1 MNEVRVIPIDP
12 TNFTLEDYS
21 SSDENLISQQQV
33 STTFSQQ
40 TDYIEYF
47 VYNPNNGGLVY
58 PLTGASANFTG
69 YSLLDNTLYINPEED
84 LRSRG
89 FYNGSY
95 NTLYNFL
102 SNRLSSNFSRRY
114 FISEISS
121 DRTEIRLI
129 SNDISTPELIASTND
144 FIQER
149 ASDNFFPDFYL
160 NFGQN
165 QLVISNNIQLDV
177 DSILIKLY
185 EALPPQFSLNST
197 LWVVEQ
203 IADSVAYL
211 VEIPNTPIIVDNS
224 IKLRGPNLNIK
235 VKGEVNNS
243 TQNVDYLELTTTTS
257 TSSLQQINS
266 YYEDPSVKINV
277 DYSEFNNFIN
287 FSSVEARLNN
297 FFYKLQQIENWT
309 TLASEGS
316 GIAITTTS
324 ASSAVYQSKIN
335 EVITTFDNYEYYL
348 YYTSASTAWP
358 KTNTTQPYTQ
368 YSTISTEGQT
378 WITSSLLSAELYDLD
393 NSNWIFYALPEY
405 LREDSANQP
414 YLNFCNMVG
423 QFYDENIWVYV
434 KDITNK
440 WDNDNRI
447 DFGISP
453 DLIAQQLRDLG
464 FTIYENNFS
473 SFNLFTSTLGITPS
487 GSAFPYPYMTGSLPT
502 PTGFEY
508 VNNFVTGS
516 NEILPQDDVNKR
528 LYKRIYN
535 NLSYLYKKKGTV
547 DGIRALA
554 TIYGIPDTLLQINE
568 FGSKDKDNTNDYD
581 FWFNQF
587 NYKYDTEDA
596 GTITT
601 DWTLNSEWFV
611 QSDTPKTV
619 EFRFKAPSLQSAID
633 TPQQALWVKETTAIV
648 LNYTGSGYTSGSYGG
663 SIPDPYNEYAHLI
676 FTADNFATTASVYL
690 PFFDSGW
697 WSTAVTYDTV
707 QETFTLSAANNI
719 YSGVDGSQLGFNAS
733 SSISST
739 GNDWDNGGAGSIFPS
754 TIDTYSRFSGS
765 YQEIR
770 YYTVPLNSQSFFD
783 YTMNPQSIE
792 GNGINSAPDQLAFR
806 ASLGGELYIE
816 SSSIH
821 PKVTG
826 SWVPIPSF
834 GSDSNFTITD
844 GSFTENNEYV
854 YMDQPAVGI
863 KNRVSDKI
871 RNVSLNLPAGNQ
883 QLSNIVSIQQ
893 DNNTAN
899 GAYTDTVNLVEVSL
913 SPTNQI
919 NDDIINSL
927 GYFNI
932 GEYIGDPRLNLTS
945 SNTYPDLVALSND
958 YFLKYTGNYD
968 WNDFVRLIK
977 FFDNSLFKLIKDFVP
992 AKVASATGITIKQ
1005 HLLERNK
1012 YPEPQVSRSFHE
1024 LTGSIGQI
1032 PYLLDDQ
1039 RAYSAS
1045 TDYQSF
1051 PIVVPSG
1058 SDGGTLPNFVLDTNY
1073 TDFVYPGAINVTQS
1087 WIGSNVTPFGYSPY
1101 TQSDARE
1108 FIDGEFSGST
1118 LVVTTQ
1124 SLNPGC
1130 DPFKTP
1136 DTTQILYN
1144 VVSLAN
1150 NAGGTNLGT
1159 YPQRSFSFFLN
1170 PPATQFGTD
1179 GDIVLWWN
1187 AKFVGLG
1194 ETLSFAWSYSVEAI
1208 KIFKESAN
1216 GINSGN
1222 YLGELTNIIINTNT
1236 FTFLP
1241 TSDVLNTTTST
1252 IECTVL
1258 SISEYPDFYLYY
1270 VTPTGVINFES
1281 NAGQPDGIGINEQTN
1296 ILSVLTPYV
1305 PSTFFNSDCNA
1316 VINNALIP
1324 RQSEIFWELDY
1335 QSNAIQANNQQVIIS
1350 ASQQGTTLPK
1360 AFVQDYNWYSTP
1372 IKRRNFL
1379 GAKTEAPNFN
1389 LNATLGGFG
1398 QLPVVQSEGYYFAFF
1413 NWVGGTSPEWGN
1425 NLEDRSAVNI
1435 RYYIDENAN
1444 IIEPI
1449 NDSNGINLSIV
1460 QQNFEQD
1467 SNAILSFNDTQG
1479 TTAQFSNLEGLQPIF
1494 KSGQKIEPIIY
1505 TQTSSIGS
1513 NSTLANSGGG
1523 CAPSLDF
1530 VFGDLPPGT
1539 IAENY
1544 SMYSYNT
1551 GTVWQFGAV
1560 LFANNIQLGDE
1571 ASWTSNYLYSPITV
1585 DPIDNNVTLYF
1596 EVQID
1601 FSLDRYDFV
1610 SSCFFQKYI
1619 GGTWQNVGSNY
1630 QISLQGN
1637 TSGNFTCTYQDASA
1651 VAGDQ
1656 YRFRVAYF
1664 NNTNLDPSDNQPIA
1678 PFIDSTSYFR
1688 VHQQPLSTA
1697 IPCTLFWE
1705 NYPTPGTPSTQIKAT
1720 DNNLPTTV
1728 GLKYFYGQRQENI
1741 SGSGFNPIT
1750 TEFTVRVGDEIRF
1763 EGTETQTYYIREVD
1777 TTGGEIILT
1786 LDRICTA
1793 TNLAYFL
1800 LRRYVNDPSYILL
1813 SVDKPA
1819 GGTSTGIL
1827 TPEYFYSN
1835 TQNNIQST
1843 LATLKEK
1850 QLI

>member
-368 YSTISTEGQT
+368 YSTTSTEGQT

-447 DFGISP
+447 DSGISP

-568 FGSKDKDNTNDYD
+568 FGGKDKDNTNDYD

-587 NYKYDTEDA
+587 NYKFDTGVNGFVSSSWD
-596 GTITT
+596 
-601 DWTLNSEWFV
+601 LNPNWDNSPSNTV
-611 QSDTPKTV
+611 QL
-619 EFRFKAPSLQSAID
+619 RFKTPGLDSALAYRSQSLW
-633 TPQQALWVKETTAIV
+633 ALNTDVYLALE
-648 LNYTGSGYTSGSYGG
+648 YTGSGYVSASFSGST
-663 SIPDPYNEYAHLI
+663 PNPYNEYANLTI
-676 FTADNFATTASVYL
+676 YPDYVNTPAQSSSVYL
-690 PFFDSGW
+690 PFFNGGW
-697 WSTAVTYDTV
+697 WSVMATLDSDVVTLY
-707 QETFTLSAANNI
+707 AGNNI
-719 YSGVDGSQLGFNAS
+719 YNGSDGSSIGFFSSQSVSGVDDTEWLSGTVSYFAS
-733 SSISST
+733 ASIY
-739 GNDWDNGGAGSIFPS
+739 PK
-754 TIDTYSRFSGS
+754 FSGS
-765 YQEIR
+765 LQEIR
-770 YYTVPLNSQSFFD
+770 YFTPPISGSVFAD
-783 YTMNPQSIE
+783 YVMNPQSIE
-792 GNGINSAPDQLAFR
+792 GNSINISPDQLAFR
-806 ASLGGELYIE
+806 ASLGGELYTG
-816 SSSIH
+816 SASIH

-826 SWVPIPSF
+826 SWIPIPSF
-834 GSDSNFTITD
+834 TSDSNFYYT
-844 GSFTENNEYV
+844 GSFSANNEYV

-899 GAYTDTVNLVEVSL
+899 GAYTDTVNLVEVAL

-1032 PYLLDDQ
+1032 PYLLDYQ

-1087 WIGSNVTPFGYSPY
+1087 WTGSNITPFGFETY
-1101 TQSDARE
+1101 TQADARE

-1124 SLNPGC
+1124 SLNPNC
-1130 DPFKTP
+1130 DIFKTP
-1136 DTTQILYN
+1136 DTTEIQYN

-1150 NAGGTNLGT
+1150 NDGGTNLGT
-1159 YPQRSFSFFLN
+1159 YPQRPFNFFLN
-1170 PPATQFGTD
+1170 PPAPQYGTG
-1179 GDIVLWWN
+1179 GDVVLWWN
-1187 AKFVGLG
+1187 ARFVGQDN
-1194 ETLSFAWSYSVEAI
+1194 TFPTNYTWSYAVEAI
-1208 KIFKESAN
+1208 KIFKTSSN
-1216 GINSGN
+1216 GIDNSN
-1222 YLGELTNIIINTNT
+1222 YLGSLTNIIIDTNT
-1236 FTFLP
+1236 FTFNP
-1241 TSDVLNTTTST
+1241 TSDTVNTTTST
-1252 IECTVL
+1252 IECAVT
-1258 SISEYPDFYLYY
+1258 SITEKQDFYLYY
-1270 VTPTGVINFES
+1270 ITPVGKINLIS
-1281 NAGQPDGIGINEQTN
+1281 QDVAPDGIGINEQTN
-1296 ILSVLTPYV
+1296 KLSVLTPYV
-1305 PSTFFNSDCNA
+1305 PSTFFNSSCNA

-1379 GAKTEAPNFN
+1379 GAKSTANDFN
-1389 LNATLGGFG
+1389 LPATSDSGYG

-1425 NLEDRSAVNI
+1425 ELEDRSAVNV
-1435 RYYIDENAN
+1435 RYYIDENSN
-1444 IIEPI
+1444 VIEPI
-1449 NDSNGINLSIV
+1449 NDSNGVNLSIV

-1467 SNAILSFNDTQG
+1467 SNAILSFNDKN
-1479 TTAQFSNLEGLQPIF
+1479 AASSPFSNLVGLHPIF
-1494 KSGQKIEPIIY
+1494 KSGQRPIPIIY

-1513 NSTLANSGGG
+1513 NPALPNQGGG
-1523 CAPSLDF
+1523 YTGSINFVQGDVPQGGSAEDYRLFSYALSSPSNFNVGPIAFPNTISLGGDATWTATNTKYTVTTLPAVSSSLYFKVFLSFPLNDYDFTANVQFFKNGTAQGAPYSIGFSGQTSFTETINLQSIASLNDYYEFKLLNINGDPTLDYPSLD
-1530 VFGDLPPGT
+1530 
-1539 IAENY
+1539 
-1544 SMYSYNT
+1544 
-1551 GTVWQFGAV
+1551 
-1560 LFANNIQLGDE
+1560 
-1571 ASWTSNYLYSPITV
+1571 SN
-1585 DPIDNNVTLYF
+1585 
-1596 EVQID
+1596 
-1601 FSLDRYDFV
+1601 
-1610 SSCFFQKYI
+1610 
-1619 GGTWQNVGSNY
+1619 
-1630 QISLQGN
+1630 
-1637 TSGNFTCTYQDASA
+1637 
-1651 VAGDQ
+1651 
-1656 YRFRVAYF
+1656 
-1664 NNTNLDPSDNQPIA
+1664 
-1678 PFIDSTSYFR
+1678 SYFS
-1688 VHQQPLSTA
+1688 VSQQPLPN
-1697 IPCTLFWE
+1697 IGPCELFWE
-1705 NYPTPGTPSTQIKAT
+1705 LSGSAPTNKIKAT
-1720 DNNLPTTV
+1720 DPIGSQNS
-1728 GLKYFYGQRQENI
+1728 LKSFYQQRQTNI

-1750 TEFTVRVGDEIRF
+1750 STFTVQVGDEIRF
-1763 EGTETQTYYIREVD
+1763 EGTETQTYYINNVD
-1777 TTGGEIILT
+1777 TPGGEIILT
-1786 LDRICTA
+1786 LDRICNA
-1793 TNLAYFL
+1793 SNLDYFL

>member
-1 MNEVRVIPIDP
+1 MTAKVNRINPRKFNLENYSVEDISLIGE
-12 TNFTLEDYS
+12 TLQK
-21 SSDENLISQQQV
+21 SQFNPV
-33 STTFSQQ
+33 

-47 VYNPNNGGLVY
+47 IYSTNNILLYPLGSDQTNSSINYQIIDNNLSLDPEQDLLNNGFNK
-58 PLTGASANFTG
+58 GA
-69 YSLLDNTLYINPEED
+69 YNT
-84 LRSRG
+84 
-89 FYNGSY
+89 FYNI
-95 NTLYNFL
+95 L
-102 SNRLSSNFSRRY
+102 SNKCGSSLFNQF

-121 DRTEIRLI
+121 NRTEIRLSSNAI
-129 SNDISTPELIASTND
+129 SIDDIDIFTEQ
-144 FIQER
+144 FILER
-149 ASDNFFPDFYL
+149 SAENGYPDFYL
-160 NFGQN
+160 NFGEN
-165 QLVISNNIQLDV
+165 NLLIANNIQLDGGTV
-177 DSILIKLY
+177 LIKLY
-185 EALPPQFSLNST
+185 EPLPSSYDLKSQCWVVDSISNPLAYNIVFPSIPQVIDNST
-197 LWVVEQ
+197 
-203 IADSVAYL
+203 
-211 VEIPNTPIIVDNS
+211 
-224 IKLRGPNLNIK
+224 KLKGPNLNLNLK
-235 VKGEVNNS
+235 NQTSNA
-243 TQNVDYLELTTTTS
+243 TQPKSFEDLTS
-257 TSSLQQINS
+257 TDLTASLQQINS
-266 YYEDPSVKINV
+266 FYQDTSIAINV
-277 DYSEFNNFIN
+277 DYTNFSNFIH
-287 FSSVEARLNN
+287 FSSAEKRVSN
-297 FFYKLQQIENWT
+297 FFYKLEQIENWT
-309 TLASEGS
+309 SLASSGS
-316 GIAITTTS
+316 NIVPQ
-324 ASSAVYQSKIN
+324 ASSSTAFYESKIN
-335 EVITTFDNYEYYL
+335 ETINEFDTYEYYL
-348 YYTSASTAWP
+348 YFSSGSTPYP
-358 KTNTTQPYTQ
+358 KTNLTLPYTQ
-368 YSTISTEGQT
+368 APTTSSEAQD
-378 WITSSLLSAELYDLD
+378 WITGSLASGSIYDID
-393 NSNWIFYALPEY
+393 NVNWIYFSIPEY
-405 LREDSANQP
+405 LKEDSLNQP
-414 YLNFCNMVG
+414 YVDFCNMVG
-423 QFYDENIWVYV
+423 HFYDENIWIYV

-447 DFGISP
+447 DSGISP

-487 GSAFPYPYMTGSLPT
+487 GSAFPYAYMTGSLPT

-535 NLSYLYKKKGTV
+535 ALPYLYKKKGTA
-547 DGIRALA
+547 DGLRALA

-883 QLSNIVSIQQ
+883 QLSNIASIQQ

-1087 WIGSNVTPFGYSPY
+1087 WTGSNITPFGFEPY
-1101 TQSDARE
+1101 TQADARE

-1124 SLNPGC
+1124 SLNPNN
-1130 DPFKTP
+1130 PFH
-1136 DTTQILYN
+1136 
-1144 VVSLAN
+1144 
-1150 NAGGTNLGT
+1150 
-1159 YPQRSFSFFLN
+1159 
-1170 PPATQFGTD
+1170 
-1179 GDIVLWWN
+1179 
-1187 AKFVGLG
+1187 
-1194 ETLSFAWSYSVEAI
+1194 
-1208 KIFKESAN
+1208 SAN
-1216 GINSGN
+1216 TVSPN
-1222 YLGELTNIIINTNT
+1222 YD
-1236 FTFLP
+1236 
-1241 TSDVLNTTTST
+1241 SDG
-1252 IECTVL
+1252 
-1258 SISEYPDFYLYY
+1258 Y
-1270 VTPTGVINFES
+1270 TGVNPTAGNFLWS
-1281 NAGQPDGIGINEQTN
+1281 WTTLYAAGQPASPGTAIGYGVSTIWIHEEDLSSNN
-1296 ILSVLTPYV
+1296 ISSVLDNLSAGDQITFSIRTQGIEAGSPCGTATNKTVTQTIFNINRLTTSVYRIEFLNSSIDIVRQANTGFCDAGLTPLSLSNKAVYFNPYLNV
-1305 PSTFFNSDCNA
+1305 PNFDYSPFNA

-1324 RQSEIFWELDY
+1324 RQSEIFWDLDY
-1335 QSNAIQANNQQVIIS
+1335 QSNAIQAVNQQVIIS

-1360 AFVQDYNWYSTP
+1360 AFVQDYNWYCQG
-1372 IKRRNFL
+1372 IKNSHYL
-1379 GAKTEAPNFN
+1379 GASSTANDFN
-1389 LNATLGGFG
+1389 LPATEGGYG

-1425 NLEDRSAVNI
+1425 NLEDRSAANI

-1449 NDSNGINLSIV
+1449 NDINGINLSIV

-1479 TTAQFSNLEGLQPIF
+1479 ATTQFSNLEGLQPIF
-1494 KSGQKIEPIIY
+1494 KSGQRIDPIIY

-1513 NSTLANSGGG
+1513 NSALPNLGGGYTGSIDFVQGDQAGITIDDFTLKAYSGGIG
-1523 CAPSLDF
+1523 WSVAIQPNFPNVVNIGNGASFPSPYRTYTSSLDPQGPPIVTLNF
-1530 VFGDLPPGT
+1530 EAVVYRDGAQNKGVTFQWYKNGTTPVGIPSVWNVATEPTFNINLSGISNAVATDTFQLKINSIGPPPGSGIIDPGPLEIT
-1539 IAENY
+1539 TD
-1544 SMYSYNT
+1544 SY
-1551 GTVWQFGAV
+1551 
-1560 LFANNIQLGDE
+1560 IQVTQSPSTNLGPVKRFWE
-1571 ASWTSNYLYSPITV
+1571 LAYSP
-1585 DPIDNNVTLYF
+1585 P
-1596 EVQID
+1596 
-1601 FSLDRYDFV
+1601 
-1610 SSCFFQKYI
+1610 
-1619 GGTWQNVGSNY
+1619 
-1630 QISLQGN
+1630 
-1637 TSGNFTCTYQDASA
+1637 
-1651 VAGDQ
+1651 
-1656 YRFRVAYF
+1656 
-1664 NNTNLDPSDNQPIA
+1664 TNK
-1678 PFIDSTSYFR
+1678 
-1688 VHQQPLSTA
+1688 
-1697 IPCTLFWE
+1697 
-1705 NYPTPGTPSTQIKAT
+1705 IKARASSGGV
-1720 DNNLPTTV
+1720 V
-1728 GLKYFYGQRQENI
+1728 GLRDIYGQRQTDI
-1741 SGSGFNPIT
+1741 TSSGFNPIT
-1750 TEFTVRVGDEIRF
+1750 NNFIVQVGDEIRF
-1763 EGTETQTYYIREVD
+1763 QGTETQTYYINNVS
-1777 TTGGEIILT
+1777 TAGGEVILT
-1786 LDRICTA
+1786 LDRNITL
-1793 TNLAYFL
+1793 TTTDQLAYFL

-1813 SVDKPA
+1813 SVDKPS
-1819 GGTSTGIL
+1819 GGTSTGVL
-1827 TPEYFYSN
+1827 TPEYFYGETANKVDS
-1835 TQNNIQST
+1835 I
-1843 LATLKEK
+1843 LKTLKAE
-1850 QLI
+1850 QLLG

>member
-568 FGSKDKDNTNDYD
+568 FGGKDKDNTNDYD

-601 DWTLNSEWFV
+601 DWTLNSEWV
-611 QSDTPKTV
+611 AESDTPKTV
-619 EFRFKAPSLQSAID
+619 EFRFKAPSLQSAIN

-648 LNYTGSGYTSGSYGG
+648 LDYTGSGYTSGSYSG

-883 QLSNIVSIQQ
+883 QLSNIASIQQ

-932 GEYIGDPRLNLTS
+932 GEYIGDPRLNLTG

-1087 WIGSNVTPFGYSPY
+1087 WTGSNITPFGFEPY
-1101 TQSDARE
+1101 TQADARE

-1124 SLNPGC
+1124 SLNPNN
-1130 DPFKTP
+1130 PFH
-1136 DTTQILYN
+1136 
-1144 VVSLAN
+1144 
-1150 NAGGTNLGT
+1150 
-1159 YPQRSFSFFLN
+1159 
-1170 PPATQFGTD
+1170 
-1179 GDIVLWWN
+1179 
-1187 AKFVGLG
+1187 
-1194 ETLSFAWSYSVEAI
+1194 
-1208 KIFKESAN
+1208 SAN
-1216 GINSGN
+1216 TVSPN
-1222 YLGELTNIIINTNT
+1222 YD
-1236 FTFLP
+1236 
-1241 TSDVLNTTTST
+1241 SDG
-1252 IECTVL
+1252 
-1258 SISEYPDFYLYY
+1258 Y
-1270 VTPTGVINFES
+1270 TGVNPTAGNFLWS
-1281 NAGQPDGIGINEQTN
+1281 WTTLYAAGQPASPGTATGYGVSTIWIHEEDLSSNN
-1296 ILSVLTPYV
+1296 ISSVLDNLSAGDQITFSIRTQGIEAGSPCGTATNKTVTQTIFNINRLTTSVYRIDFLNSSIDIVRQANTGFCDAGLTPLSLSNKAVYFNPYLNV
-1305 PSTFFNSDCNA
+1305 PNFDYSPFNA

-1324 RQSEIFWELDY
+1324 RQSEIFWDLDY

-1601 FSLDRYDFV
+1601 FSLDSYNFV

-1656 YRFRVAYF
+1656 YRFRVAHF
-1664 NNTNLDPSDNQPIA
+1664 NNTNLDPLDNQPIA

-1813 SVDKPA
+1813 SVDKPS

>member
-1 MNEVRVIPIDP
+1 MATNINPIEASRL
-12 TNFTLEDYS
+12 TLEDYS
-21 SSDENLISQQQV
+21 ILDINLISEIPTV
-33 STTFSQQ
+33 VGFNPS

-47 VYNPNNGGLVY
+47 IYNLDGSLVY
-58 PLTGASANFTG
+58 AQEGSEINNFTD
-69 YSLLDNTLYINPEED
+69 YRLIDNSLYLNPED
-84 LRSRG
+84 NINTAG
-89 FYNGSY
+89 FYRGNY
-95 NTLYNFL
+95 NAFYSFL
-102 SNRLSSNFSRRY
+102 SNRLGSSNLAKY

-121 DRTEIRLI
+121 DRTEIRLTSNTI
-129 SNDISTPELIASTND
+129 SDVNIVTQTNNFIS
-144 FIQER
+144 ER
-149 ASDNFFPDFYL
+149 NQDQFFPDFYL
-160 NFGQN
+160 NFGEN
-165 QLVISNNIQLDV
+165 KLIIANNIALD
-177 DSILIKLY
+177 DSTVLIKLY
-185 EALPPQFSLNST
+185 EALPPQFQLKST
-197 LWVVEQ
+197 CYVVEE
-203 IADSVAYL
+203 IASPIAYNIQFIPDL
-211 VEIPNTPIIVDNS
+211 IEIDDS
-224 IKLRGPNLNIK
+224 IKIKGPNLNLN
-235 VKGEVNNS
+235 VKNQTNISSQPKSLEDLIS
-243 TQNVDYLELTTTTS
+243 TDLTA
-257 TSSLQQINS
+257 SLQQINS
-266 YYEDPSVKINV
+266 YYQDTSIAINV
-277 DYSEFNNFIN
+277 DYTNFSNFIN
-287 FSSVEARLNN
+287 FSSAEKRVSN
-297 FFYKLQQIENWT
+297 FFYKLEQIENWT
-309 TLASEGS
+309 SLASSGS
-316 GIAITTTS
+316 NIVS
-324 ASSAVYQSKIN
+324 QASSSTAFFESKIN
-335 EVITTFDNYEYYL
+335 ETINEFDTYEYYL
-348 YYTSASTAWP
+348 YFSSGSTPYP
-358 KTNTTQPYTQ
+358 KTNTSLPYTQ
-368 YSTISTEGQT
+368 SPTTSSAAQN
-378 WITSSLLSAELYDLD
+378 WITGSLASGSIYDANNL
-393 NSNWIFYALPEY
+393 NWIYFSIPLYI
-405 LREDSANQP
+405 REDAFNQS
-414 YLNFCNMVG
+414 YVDFCNMVG
-423 QFYDENIWVYV
+423 HFYDENIWIYV

-447 DFGISP
+447 DSGISR

-487 GSAFPYPYMTGSLPT
+487 GSAFPYAYMTGSLPT

-535 NLSYLYKKKGTV
+535 ALPYLYKKKGTA
-547 DGIRALA
+547 DGLRALA

-619 EFRFKAPSLQSAID
+619 EFRFKTPSLQSAID
-633 TPQQALWVKETTAIV
+633 TPQQALWVKENTAIV

-806 ASLGGELYIE
+806 ASLGGELYTG
-816 SSSIH
+816 SASIH

-826 SWVPIPSF
+826 SWIPIPSF
-834 GSDSNFTITD
+834 NSDSNFTITD
-844 GSFTENNEYV
+844 GLFSANNEYV

-899 GAYTDTVNLVEVSL
+899 GAYTDTVNLVEVAL

-958 YFLKYTGNYD
+958 YFLKYTSNYD

-1051 PIVVPSG
+1051 PIVIPSG

-1087 WIGSNVTPFGYSPY
+1087 WTGSNITPFGFEPY
-1101 TQSDARE
+1101 TQADARE

-1124 SLNPGC
+1124 SLNPNN
-1130 DPFKTP
+1130 PFH
-1136 DTTQILYN
+1136 
-1144 VVSLAN
+1144 
-1150 NAGGTNLGT
+1150 
-1159 YPQRSFSFFLN
+1159 
-1170 PPATQFGTD
+1170 
-1179 GDIVLWWN
+1179 
-1187 AKFVGLG
+1187 
-1194 ETLSFAWSYSVEAI
+1194 
-1208 KIFKESAN
+1208 SAN
-1216 GINSGN
+1216 TVSPN
-1222 YLGELTNIIINTNT
+1222 YD
-1236 FTFLP
+1236 
-1241 TSDVLNTTTST
+1241 SDG
-1252 IECTVL
+1252 
-1258 SISEYPDFYLYY
+1258 Y
-1270 VTPTGVINFES
+1270 TGVNPTAGNFLWS
-1281 NAGQPDGIGINEQTN
+1281 WTTLYAAGQPASPGTATGYGVSTIWIHEEDLSSNN
-1296 ILSVLTPYV
+1296 ISSVLDNLSAGDQITFSIRTQGIEAGSPCGTATNKTVTQTIFNINRLTTSVYRIEFLNSSIDIVRQANTGFCDAGLTPLSLSNKAVYFNPYLNV
-1305 PSTFFNSDCNA
+1305 PNFDYSPFNA

-1324 RQSEIFWELDY
+1324 RQSEIFWDLDY
-1335 QSNAIQANNQQVIIS
+1335 QSNAIQAVNQQVIIS

-1360 AFVQDYNWYSTP
+1360 AFVQDYNYQAAG
-1372 IKRRNFL
+1372 IRNR
-1379 GAKTEAPNFN
+1379 N
-1389 LNATLGGFG
+1389 
-1398 QLPVVQSEGYYFAFF
+1398 
-1413 NWVGGTSPEWGN
+1413 
-1425 NLEDRSAVNI
+1425 
-1435 RYYIDENAN
+1435 
-1444 IIEPI
+1444 
-1449 NDSNGINLSIV
+1449 
-1460 QQNFEQD
+1460 
-1467 SNAILSFNDTQG
+1467 
-1479 TTAQFSNLEGLQPIF
+1479 
-1494 KSGQKIEPIIY
+1494 
-1505 TQTSSIGS
+1505 
-1513 NSTLANSGGG
+1513 
-1523 CAPSLDF
+1523 
-1530 VFGDLPPGT
+1530 
-1539 IAENY
+1539 
-1544 SMYSYNT
+1544 
-1551 GTVWQFGAV
+1551 
-1560 LFANNIQLGDE
+1560 
-1571 ASWTSNYLYSPITV
+1571 
-1585 DPIDNNVTLYF
+1585 
-1596 EVQID
+1596 
-1601 FSLDRYDFV
+1601 
-1610 SSCFFQKYI
+1610 YI
-1619 GGTWQNVGSNY
+1619 GCE
-1630 QISLQGN
+1630 N
-1637 TSGNFTCTYQDASA
+1637 TVEA
-1651 VAGDQ
+1651 
-1656 YRFRVAYF
+1656 F
-1664 NNTNLDPSDNQPIA
+1664 NT
-1678 PFIDSTSYFR
+1678 
-1688 VHQQPLSTA
+1688 
-1697 IPCTLFWE
+1697 
-1705 NYPTPGTPSTQIKAT
+1705 
-1720 DNNLPTTV
+1720 
-1728 GLKYFYGQRQENI
+1728 
-1741 SGSGFNPIT
+1741 GSGFNAQVSAGTYIGFYSRIT
-1750 TEFTVRVGDEIRF
+1750 SVGNFASIWISHLITPDNVVIANTQDEQWINLLESNFCKDANANPTAYSLPFSSSLDPQTFPNLQVLNASGNIYLRASGSSPFTGEY
-1763 EGTETQTYYIREVD
+1763 GK
-1777 TTGGEIILT
+1777 GGGMIYPNGLT
-1786 LDRICTA
+1786 LTSA
-1793 TNLAYFL
+1793 NTNLQKGFTT
-1800 LRRYVNDPSYILL
+1800 LRNSGVITS
-1813 SVDKPA
+1813 
-1819 GGTSTGIL
+1819 GTG
-1827 TPEYFYSN
+1827 N
-1835 TQNNIQST
+1835 
-1843 LATLKEK
+1843 
-1850 QLI
+1850 

>member
-1 MNEVRVIPIDP
+1 MATNIYQIDP
-12 TNFTLEDYS
+12 FNFQLEEYS
-21 SSDENLISQQQV
+21 TEDLNLIEKIPVVTS
-33 STTFSQQ
+33 FDPL

-47 VYNPNNGGLVY
+47 IYNLNGSLVY
-58 PLTGASANFTG
+58 PDPTDIVTPFTG
-69 YSLLDNTLYINPEED
+69 YRIEDNQLTLSPEID
-84 LRSRG
+84 LADYG
-89 FYNGSY
+89 YTNGSY
-95 NTLYNFL
+95 NTLYSFL
-102 SNRLSSNFSRRY
+102 SNRCNSSPTLKY
-114 FISEISS
+114 FISEIST
-121 DRTEIRLI
+121 DRTELRLSSTII
-129 SNDISTPELIASTND
+129 SDLEIVSSTDS
-144 FIQER
+144 FIFER
-149 ASDNFFPDFYL
+149 DLDPFFPDFYL

-165 QLVISNNIQLDV
+165 QLIISNNIALDGNT
-177 DSILIKLY
+177 ILIKLY
-185 EALPPQFSLNST
+185 DPLPQQFQLKSQCYIVEEVSNPQAYNI
-197 LWVVEQ
+197 Q
-203 IADSVAYL
+203 IVP
-211 VEIPNTPIIVDNS
+211 EPIIVDNS
-224 IKLRGPNLNIK
+224 IRLQGPNLNLNLK
-235 VKGEVNNS
+235 NQTSNATQPVNY
-243 TQNVDYLELTTTTS
+243 TDLTS
-257 TSSLQQINS
+257 TDLTASLQQINS
-266 YYEDPSVKINV
+266 FYQDTSIAINV
-277 DYSEFNNFIN
+277 DYTNFSNFIN
-287 FSSVEARLNN
+287 FSSAEKRISN
-297 FFYKLQQIENWT
+297 FFYKLEQIENWT
-309 TLASEGS
+309 SLASSGS
-316 GIAITTTS
+316 NIVS
-324 ASSAVYQSKIN
+324 QASSSTAFFENKIN
-335 EVITTFDNYEYYL
+335 ETINEFDTYEYYL
-348 YYTSASTAWP
+348 YFSSGSTEYP
-358 KTNTTQPYTQ
+358 KTNSTLPYNQAPTTSSAAQN
-368 YSTISTEGQT
+368 
-378 WITSSLLSAELYDLD
+378 WITGSLASGSIYDANNL
-393 NSNWIFYALPEY
+393 NWIYNNIPEY
-405 LREDSANQP
+405 ISNEPLNQP
-414 YLNFCNMVG
+414 YIDFTNMVG
-423 QFYDENIWVYV
+423 HFYDENIWIYV

-447 DFGISP
+447 DSGISP

-487 GSAFPYPYMTGSLPT
+487 GSTFPYAYMTGSLPT

-535 NLSYLYKKKGTV
+535 ALPYLYKKKGTA
-547 DGIRALA
+547 DGLRALT

-568 FGSKDKDNTNDYD
+568 FGSKDEDNTNDYD
-581 FWFNQF
+581 FWFDQF
-587 NYKYDTEDA
+587 NYKFDTKVN
-596 GTITT
+596 GFVSSS
-601 DWTLNSEWFV
+601 WTLNPNWDNSPPNTV
-611 QSDTPKTV
+611 QL
-619 EFRFKAPSLQSAID
+619 RFKTPGLNSALAFRSQSLW
-633 TPQQALWVKETTAIV
+633 ALNTNVYLALE
-648 LNYTGSGYTSGSYGG
+648 YTGSGYVSASFSGSI
-663 SIPDPYNEYAHLI
+663 SNPYNEYANLKI
-676 FTADNFATTASVYL
+676 YPDYNTIPRQSASVYL
-690 PFFDSGW
+690 PFFNGDW
-697 WSTAVTYDTV
+697 WSAMVTLNGDRVDIY
-707 QETFTLSAANNI
+707 AGNNI
-719 YSGVDGSQLGFNAS
+719 YNGSDGSSIGFFSSQSVSGIDDTQWLNGTVSYFAS
-733 SSISST
+733 ASIY
-739 GNDWDNGGAGSIFPS
+739 PK
-754 TIDTYSRFSGS
+754 FSGS
-765 YQEIR
+765 LQEIR
-770 YYTVPLNSQSFFD
+770 YFTQPISGSVFAD
-783 YTMNPQSIE
+783 YVMNPQSIE

-806 ASLGGELYIE
+806 ASLGGELYTG
-816 SSSIH
+816 STSIH

-826 SWVPIPSF
+826 SWIPIPSF
-834 GSDSNFTITD
+834 TSNSNFYYT
-844 GSFTENNEYV
+844 GSFSPNNEYV

-883 QLSNIVSIQQ
+883 QLSNIISIQQ

-899 GAYTDTVNLVEVSL
+899 GAYTDTVNLVEVAL

-932 GEYIGDPRLNLTS
+932 GEYIGDPRLNLTT

-1024 LTGSIGQI
+1024 LTGSIRQI
-1032 PYLLDDQ
+1032 PYLLDGQ

-1051 PIVVPSG
+1051 PIVIPSG
-1058 SDGGTLPNFVLDTNY
+1058 SNGGTLPTFVLDTNY

-1087 WIGSNVTPFGYSPY
+1087 WTGSNITPFGFETY
-1101 TQSDARE
+1101 TQADAIE
-1108 FIDGEFSGST
+1108 FINGEFSGST

-1150 NAGGTNLGT
+1150 NDGGTSSGT

-1170 PPATQFGTD
+1170 PPAPQFGTD
-1179 GDIVLWWN
+1179 GDVVLWWN

-1222 YLGELTNIIINTNT
+1222 YLGELTNIIIDTNT

-1241 TSDVLNTTTST
+1241 TSDVVNTTTST

-1296 ILSVLTPYV
+1296 KLSVLTPYV

-1324 RQSEIFWELDY
+1324 RQSEIFWDLDY
-1335 QSNAIQANNQQVIIS
+1335 QSNAIQAVNQQVIIS

-1360 AFVQDYNWYSTP
+1360 AFVQDYNWYCQG
-1372 IKRRNFL
+1372 IKNSHYL
-1379 GAKTEAPNFN
+1379 GASSTANDFN
-1389 LNATLGGFG
+1389 LPAIEGGYG

-1413 NWVGGTSPEWGN
+1413 NGVGGTSPEWGN

-1479 TTAQFSNLEGLQPIF
+1479 TTTQFSNLEGLHPIF
-1494 KSGQKIEPIIY
+1494 KSGQRIDPIIY

-1513 NSTLANSGGG
+1513 NPSLSNLGGGYTGSINFVQGDQAGQSIPDFTLKSYSDGLGWSVAIQPNFPNVVNSGS
-1523 CAPSLDF
+1523 AVTF
-1530 VFGDLPPGT
+1530 VTDKVYT
-1539 IAENY
+1539 
-1544 SMYSYNT
+1544 
-1551 GTVWQFGAV
+1551 
-1560 LFANNIQLGDE
+1560 
-1571 ASWTSNYLYSPITV
+1571 
-1585 DPIDNNVTLYF
+1585 
-1596 EVQID
+1596 
-1601 FSLDRYDFV
+1601 
-1610 SSCFFQKYI
+1610 I
-1619 GGTWQNVGSNY
+1619 GGTSPQGPPIVTLNFEAVVYARIAQHKGVTFQWYKNGTTPVGIPSVWDVANTPIFN
-1630 QISLQGN
+1630 ISL
-1637 TSGNFTCTYQDASA
+1637 SGISNA
-1651 VAGDQ
+1651 VATDTFQLKINSIGASPSTGILHSGLLEITSNSYIQ
-1656 YRFRVAYF
+1656 VTQSPS
-1664 NNTNLDPSDNQPIA
+1664 TNLGPVK
-1678 PFIDSTSYFR
+1678 R
-1688 VHQQPLSTA
+1688 
-1697 IPCTLFWE
+1697 FWE
-1705 NYPTPGTPSTQIKAT
+1705 LSGSAPTNQIKARASSGG
-1720 DNNLPTTV
+1720 LV
-1728 GLKYFYGQRQENI
+1728 GLRDVYGQRQTDI
-1741 SGSGFNPIT
+1741 TSSGFNPIT
-1750 TEFTVRVGDEIRF
+1750 NDFIVQVGDEIRF
-1763 EGTETQTYYIREVD
+1763 QGTETQTYYINNVS
-1777 TTGGEIILT
+1777 TAGGEVILT
-1786 LDRICTA
+1786 LDRNITL
-1793 TNLAYFL
+1793 TTTDQLAYFL

-1813 SVDKPA
+1813 SADKPS

-1827 TPEYFYSN
+1827 TPEYFYGETANKVDS
-1835 TQNNIQST
+1835 I
-1843 LATLKEK
+1843 LKTLKAE
-1850 QLI
+1850 QLLG